1 MEDQDEQQRQ
11 QGPSSRDDLQDLF
24 NVMMMG
30 FLEKSTAAFAAQ
42 QQQQQPFFTPTNN
55 NNLIGNDIK
64 LKLPDKYDGTRDV
77 TTIEN
82 FFCAVDKLQ
91 YIKGW
96 DERKTFL
103 IASTLLSG
111 RAETWVNHLEKLNDG
126 SAPTTWT
133 HLKEI
138 LTSKFKPTN
147 GEDVARDL
155 LWVTTQKTTIQAYV
169 DAFMDCSILIT
180 DTTDA
185 DLCDRFV
192 RGLKNE

>member
-1 MEDQDEQQRQ
+1 
-11 QGPSSRDDLQDLF
+11 
-24 NVMMMG
+24 
-30 FLEKSTAAFAAQ
+30 
-42 QQQQQPFFTPTNN
+42 
-55 NNLIGNDIK
+55 
-64 LKLPDKYDGTRDV
+64 
-77 TTIEN
+77 
-82 FFCAVDKLQ
+82 
-91 YIKGW
+91 
-96 DERKTFL
+96 
-103 IASTLLSG
+103 
-111 RAETWVNHLEKLNDG
+111 VNHLEKLNDG

-192 RGLKNE
+192 RGLKNEWLITEIRRIPIAQRTLEIAIQTALAFESAKKPNLARAAASSFVRPTRTSHADTYVDDPMELDAIDRRGGSGSGSYGRYRGNNNYGSGNNSSR